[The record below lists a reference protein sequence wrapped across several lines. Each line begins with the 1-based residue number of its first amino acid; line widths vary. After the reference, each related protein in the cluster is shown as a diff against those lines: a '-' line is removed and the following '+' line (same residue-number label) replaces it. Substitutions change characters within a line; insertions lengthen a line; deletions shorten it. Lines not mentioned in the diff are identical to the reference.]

1 MAMSNHPRLL
11 FYCQHSLGMGHLIR
25 SLAIA
30 DGLTND
36 FDVVFLNGGPLP
48 EGQRPPK
55 KIEIINLPPL
65 GFDSEMQLLSRD
77 DNHTVEQAQRRR
89 IEIMREALSSVNPDV
104 LLIELF
110 PFGRK
115 KFAAELIALLEDA
128 RGLSRPPVVVCSLRD
143 ILVER
148 NQHHDELACH
158 RANRYFDAILVH
170 SDARFARLEESF
182 HPRSPLKVPVHY
194 TGFVTREQKK
204 STDPEL
210 KRERR
215 IVVSAGGG
223 LVGETLLRTAIQAY
237 ELLPVSD
244 KPELR
249 VIGGPFIPEQSWLD
263 LEEVARGKQGISLIR
278 SVPDLGA
285 ELRTAAASISQCGY
299 NTAMDILRSHVPALV
314 VPFSGEKQDEQ
325 TNRARRLERLG
336 ALRVL
341 DPDRLDAQTLAKEMS
356 TLLQFKPNPIPLD
369 MNGVENTAQL
379 LKDMV
384 QQKQI
389 EAAKGW
395 TIRQPGIPAWLMPV
409 RDALDTL
416 ADPACLFFRDDDCGW
431 GDDRLLLLL
440 DIFADFD
447 IPVDLAA
454 IPAALNSALAQKLSR
469 RMAAHP
475 ERLRIHQHGY
485 AHLNHELNGKK
496 CEFGSAR
503 DYLSQCGDIQE
514 GQRLLAELLG
524 AAPDPIFTPP
534 WNRCTAVTARCL
546 AELGFRALSRDSH
559 AEAFDIPGLIEI
571 PIAVDWFAHRKKV
584 RFSQMEWGE
593 LLAARLESAA
603 SIGIMLH
610 HAVMDAD
617 EMQALAQLLS
627 LLARHPNVNCQTMQS
642 LAAAQS
648 KSSSWP
654 FAFSP

>member
-48 EGQRPPK
+48 EGQKPPE

-77 DNHTVEQAQRRR
+77 GNHTVEQAQQRRM
-89 IEIMREALSSVNPDV
+89 EIMREALSTMNPDV

-128 RGLSRPPVVVCSLRD
+128 RALSNPPVVVCSLRD

-158 RANRYFDAILVH
+158 RANRYFDAVLVH
-170 SDARFARLEESF
+170 SDARFAHLEESF

-194 TGFVTREQKK
+194 TGFVTREQKMIP
-204 STDPEL
+204 DPEL
-210 KRERR
+210 KRKPC

-237 ELLPVSD
+237 EFLHMPD
-244 KPELR
+244 KPEMR
-249 VIGGPFIPEQSWLD
+249 IIGGPFIPEQSWYD

-285 ELRTAAASISQCGY
+285 ELRTATASISQCGY

-341 DPDRLDAQTLAKEMS
+341 EPDRLNAQTLATEMDA
-356 TLLQFKPNPIPLD
+356 LLRFKPNPIPLD
-369 MNGVENTAQL
+369 MNGVENTAQV
-379 LKDMV
+379 LKDLV
-384 QQKQI
+384 QQMG
-389 EAAKGW
+389 AAKGCA
-395 TIRQPGIPAWLMPV
+395 IRQPGVPAWLMPV

-416 ADPACLFFRDDDCGW
+416 AAPACLFFRDDDCGW
-431 GDDRLLLLL
+431 SDDRLLMLL
-440 DIFADFD
+440 DIFADFN

-454 IPAALNSALAQKLSR
+454 IPAALNPAFAQRLSR

-485 AHLNHELNGKK
+485 AHLNHEPSGKK

-503 DYLSQCGDIQE
+503 DYLAQRSDIE
-514 GQRLLAELLG
+514 KGQRLLAELLG

-534 WNRCTAVTARCL
+534 WNRCTAVTVRCL
-546 AELGFRALSRDSH
+546 AELGFQALSRDSH
-559 AEAFDIPGLIEI
+559 AEAFDTPGLIEI

-584 RFSQMEWGE
+584 RLSQAEWGE
-593 LLAARLESAA
+593 LLAAKFESPD
-603 SIGIMLH
+603 SVGIMLH
-610 HAVMDAD
+610 HEVMDAE

-627 LLARHPNVNCQTMQS
+627 LLARHSNACCQTMQA
-642 LAAAQS
+642 LAAQA
-648 KSSSWP
+648 KAGLSSQP
-654 FAFSP
+654 LAFSP